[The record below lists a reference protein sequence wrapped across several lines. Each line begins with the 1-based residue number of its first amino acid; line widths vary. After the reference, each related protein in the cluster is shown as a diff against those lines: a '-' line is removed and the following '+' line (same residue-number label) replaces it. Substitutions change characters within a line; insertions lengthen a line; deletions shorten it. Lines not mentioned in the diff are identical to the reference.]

1 MFVHRAVYFVS
12 AMASGRFDP
21 LSSVAFDLRRGAI
34 ELQGVAGQVLI
45 PADALLSLS
54 QSADPEVAKDFARRL
69 GTEIGRRLGERL
81 GDASSASLELVLEQ
95 LAGELSL
102 LGFGLLGFERWGQA
116 LVLTLRGSPFGAGG
130 DGMLGFLLEGVLQRA
145 FGRDAGVVRLM
156 RDDAVARFLVT
167 GRGTVELVQVWMSS
181 GSSWS
186 EALARL
192 QRGGAS

>member
-1 MFVHRAVYFVS
+1 
-12 AMASGRFDP
+12 MASGRFDP

>member
-1 MFVHRAVYFVS
+1 VFEGRAVYFVS

-21 LSSVAFDLRRGAI
+21 QSSVAFDLRRGVI
-34 ELQGVAGQVLI
+34 ELQGVSGQVLI

-81 GDASSASLELVLEQ
+81 GEASRASLESVLEQ
-95 LAGELSL
+95 LAVEVSL
-102 LGFGLLGFERWGQA
+102 LGFGLLGLERWGQA
-116 LVLTLRGSPFGAGG
+116 LVLTLRGSPFGAAG
-130 DGMLGFLLEGVLQRA
+130 DGMIGFLLEGVLQRA

-156 RDDAVARFLVT
+156 RDDTVVRFLVT
-167 GRGTVELVQVWMSS
+167 GRSTVELVQVWLSS
-181 GSSWS
+181 GSTWS

-192 QRGGAS
+192 QGGGAS